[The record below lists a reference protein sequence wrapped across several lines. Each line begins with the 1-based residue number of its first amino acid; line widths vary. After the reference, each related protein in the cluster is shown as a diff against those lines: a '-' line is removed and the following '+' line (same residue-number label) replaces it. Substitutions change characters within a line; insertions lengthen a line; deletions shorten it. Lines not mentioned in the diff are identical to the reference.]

1 MEFKTLKIRSHAQ
14 VMNCWLNRPE
24 KRNALNSEM
33 LGELISLFRHVEGDR
48 ETRVFVLRGTGK
60 VFSAGADLSVMSEAA
75 GKSRTELEHESGLF
89 FDCFERLYRLP
100 VPTICYAH
108 GGVHGG
114 MFTIRATTPAAA
126 RCVNSNC
133 TRA

>member
-1 MEFKTLKIRSHAQ
+1 
-14 VMNCWLNRPE
+14 
-24 KRNALNSEM
+24 M